1 MNTKA
6 RVLAILEEN
15 RGTVVSGQA
24 LAQAAGVS
32 RTAVWKA
39 MEQLRQDGHSIQ
51 GATNRG
57 YMLAAD
63 SGVLC
68 RETVLPYMKAQVAL
82 VTPGA
87 VDSTNNVA
95 KQLAQQGRPWH
106 GCAQP

>member
-39 MEQLRQDGHSIQ
+39 MEQLRQDGHRIQ
-51 GATNRG
+51 GATNR
-57 YMLAAD
+57 
-63 SGVLC
+63 
-68 RETVLPYMKAQVAL
+68 
-82 VTPGA
+82 
-87 VDSTNNVA
+87 
-95 KQLAQQGRPWH
+95 
-106 GCAQP
+106 